1 MVVKKTDV
9 NVKERIEKNCSHG
22 LEKKKTDANVRERI
36 EKKKQMKKL
45 LSLRV
50 DLNRRQCKRTNRK
63 YCSHGQ
69 KKRKQMPM

>member
-9 NVKERIEKNCSHG
+9 NVKERIEKKCSHG

-50 DLNRRQCKRTNRK
+50 DLNRRQCKKNKK